1 MRKLPNQKAAKLCN
15 GLPVEVTVETRRAGP
30 EITCFIASVTD
41 SQPLRSQIGMTRQS
55 PLRGNTRFAHSS
67 NGWGRRSVLRM
78 SWAPPGST
86 QKVKITVYEKGKGE
100 PRVLEAPVGSNL
112 RKVLLE
118 NKVDVYT
125 LRGKLTNCGGGGQCG
140 TCIVDIIDG
149 QLNTNPRGWRE
160 TRIFENKKSPE
171 TWRLSCC
178 TKVEGP
184 ITLRT
189 KPE

>member
-1 MRKLPNQKAAKLCN
+1 MDATRNSPAQKRVASPREAFLAAPISRRQL
-15 GLPVEVTVETRRAGP
+15 TRTRAG
-30 EITCFIASVTD
+30 EV
-41 SQPLRSQIGMTRQS
+41 GGTRQ
-55 PLRGNTRFAHSS
+55 GVNTDAPHIAPV
-67 NGWGRRSVLRM
+67 GRPRPELFL
-78 SWAPPGST
+78 SWAPPGSVP
-86 QKVKITVYEKGKGE
+86 KVKITVFEKGKNE
-100 PRVLEAPVGSNL
+100 PRTLEAPAGSNL

-140 TCIVDIIDG
+140 TCVVDILEG
-149 QLNTNPRGWRE
+149 QVNTNPRGWRE
-160 TRIFENKKSPE
+160 TKIFENKKAPE

-178 TKVEGP
+178 TKIEGP